1 VQIVF
6 VRERIREST
15 ATIHRP
21 DGVVV
26 ELPSFSRKHRV
37 PHDLAHAVAERR
49 LGLAR
54 GIYGTIAAG
63 GMFANMRVVAGRP
76 RHDAAQRSE
85 RILRANARE
94 LGLSEVLG
102 GALHHAV
109 EHGQLSSVARRARKA
124 WESLNP
130 EPCPYDRE
138 QLEDAAFE
146 LDLLTQA
153 WVQLGVGQGLEFAWP
168 ARLISA
174 VPRPE
179 PRRRETGPRL
189 RRAG

>member
-1 VQIVF
+1 MQIVF
-6 VRERIREST
+6 VRERVREST

-21 DGVVV
+21 DGIVV
-26 ELPSFSRKHRV
+26 ELPSYSRKHRV

-85 RILRANARE
+85 RILRANAGE
-94 LGLSEVLG
+94 LGLTEILG

-109 EHGQLSSVARRARKA
+109 ESGRLPTAYRRVREA
-124 WESLNP
+124 WESVNP
-130 EPCPYDRE
+130 GPCPYDRD
-138 QLEDAAFE
+138 QLEDAASE

-153 WVQLGVGQGLEFAWP
+153 WGQLGFGQGLTFAWP
-168 ARLISA
+168 ARLISP

-179 PRRRETGPRL
+179 PRRREPGSRL
-189 RRAG
+189 RRAS